1 MNRSSVR
8 TPTPLLALAL
18 CVGVAIG
25 TYPRW
30 RKFRLTR
37 CVDAAGAACETCR
50 QNATAK
56 FCDASYIAPQAIGKI
71 EVNGQKGCCGFD
83 DPKLR
88 ASCQNIMQCLRNTG
102 CAAGNDPSRCLCGD
116 LDPKTCATGGGPYP
130 GACASVYAAG
140 LAGGPAG
147 TVITLFGSPTSPIGI
162 ANNTFTCDVDAS
174 CPCAAKK

>member
-1 MNRSSVR
+1 MKHFSAR
-8 TPTPLLALAL
+8 TTTALLALAL
-18 CVGVAIG
+18 CLGVAIG
-25 TYPRW
+25 GFSNWLKARAA
-30 RKFRLTR
+30 R
-37 CVDAAGAACETCR
+37 CVDPGGPACQTCR
-50 QNATAK
+50 NGASAK
-56 FCDASYIAPQAIGKI
+56 FCGANYIAPQASGNIK
-71 EVNGQKGCCGFD
+71 VNGQKGCCGFD

-88 ASCQNIMQCLRNTG
+88 TSCQNIMLCLRNTG
-102 CAAGNDPSRCLCGD
+102 CATGNDPARCLCGD